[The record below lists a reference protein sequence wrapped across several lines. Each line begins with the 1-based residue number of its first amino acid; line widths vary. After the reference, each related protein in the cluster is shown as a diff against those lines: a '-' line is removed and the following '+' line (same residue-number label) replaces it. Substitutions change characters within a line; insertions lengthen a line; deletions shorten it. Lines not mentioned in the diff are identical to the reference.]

1 MKHGPIALIDKNMPV
16 IVIANNYEYHNK
28 IVNNIKEIQARD
40 GKIISIYSSYGEL
53 GDYKIRVPS
62 VCDALSPVL
71 ATIPLQLFS
80 YYSAIIRNKNVD
92 KPRNLAKSV
101 TVE

>member
-1 MKHGPIALIDKNMPV
+1 MPV
-16 IVIANNYEYHNK
+16 VVVANNYEYHSK

-40 GKIISIYSSYGEL
+40 GRVIGIYSSRGDL
-53 GDYKIRVPS
+53 GDFKIKVPDI
-62 VCDALSPVL
+62 CDALSPLVSV
-71 ATIPLQLFS
+71 IPLQFFS
-80 YYSAIIRNKNVD
+80 YYSAKLRNKNVD